1 MRHNVTCCTGVTG
14 RRRSLLEAGALMRR
28 GRFGL
33 AVAAVLLAVSGAA
46 AGAGLGFLADAP
58 VRRFNGDDLRLMNEA
73 IERALATGETGTP
86 VRWANDRTPASGEVT
101 PQRMFERNGRP
112 CRDLRVLNRHGT
124 LEASGIY
131 TLCRE
136 DGQWKLAQ

>member
-1 MRHNVTCCTGVTG
+1 MKPGGPGLAIAAFLLAVNGV
-14 RRRSLLEAGALMRR
+14 
-28 GRFGL
+28 
-33 AVAAVLLAVSGAA
+33 AVAA
-46 AGAGLGFLADAP
+46 GLGVLSDAP
-58 VRRFNGDDLRLMNEA
+58 VRRFNADDLRLMNEA
-73 IERALATGETGTP
+73 IERALAAGGTGSP

-101 PQRMFERNGRP
+101 PQRTFERNGRS

-124 LEASGIY
+124 LEATGIY